1 MCLNDIFSK
10 PFKSCLGK
18 DTVQNFINSMLEEN
32 KCYCDMMKKRF
43 NKELVMTKKDD
54 EDSKNFIRI
63 KSNHTAA
70 LKNYDSSLI
79 MQDLGKFSFKINVI
93 PNG

>member
-1 MCLNDIFSK
+1 MCLNDIFSE

-32 KCYCDMMKKRF
+32 KCYCDVMKKRF

-54 EDSKNFIRI
+54 
-63 KSNHTAA
+63 
-70 LKNYDSSLI
+70 
-79 MQDLGKFSFKINVI
+79 
-93 PNG
+93 

>member
-1 MCLNDIFSK
+1 
-10 PFKSCLGK
+10 
-18 DTVQNFINSMLEEN
+18 
-32 KCYCDMMKKRF
+32 MMKKRF

-54 EDSKNFIRI
+54 EDSKNFIRV